1 MSECQA
7 SSGAR
12 ARSPLFCLTG
22 CRASASPRQTR
33 CHGPADTGLGVRAAA
48 TALDLD
54 FISAAWEEFDL
65 ILSGNMLA
73 AAEPLIAA
81 IRESSRRWQHLAVTT

>member
-1 MSECQA
+1 MS
-7 SSGAR
+7 GIK
-12 ARSPLFCLTG
+12 RSPGTVPSVLSHRR
-22 CRASASPRQTR
+22 RASASPRQTR

-65 ILSGNMLA
+65 ILSGSMLA